1 MCFFNFFKINIITDI
16 KSVKLA
22 GEPYLSE
29 IYEELVDKLDLKS
42 WHDGIDRKLKILE
55 NIQTVYRHKIDTNRE
70 DMLTILIIVLIFI
83 ELVIGT
89 LHYLNL

>member
-1 MCFFNFFKINIITDI
+1 ME
-16 KSVKLA
+16 A

-29 IYEELVDKLDLKS
+29 LYEELVDKLDLKS
-42 WHDGIDRKLKILE
+42 WQDGINRKLKIIE
-55 NIQTVYRHKIDTNRE
+55 DIQTVYQHKIDVNRG

-83 ELVIGT
+83 ELVIGI